1 MKRNRDRYKGFVETS
16 FVIWIFE
23 VFAETFVAISV
34 SFHFFNNLALTS
46 STARFSAPGVS
57 VSRREKIPSSRKRL
71 LAKNAQ
77 NLNTKSI
84 IQTQARRRV
93 LAKKREIAYSK
104 KYPGSP
110 VFNGV
115 GAAANEEDL
124 SLQNRSARIKYL

>member
-1 MKRNRDRYKGFVETS
+1 MRDESVFSRRVTETP
-16 FVIWIFE
+16 
-23 VFAETFVAISV
+23 VALHALLVCRLGSC
-34 SFHFFNNLALTS
+34 LALTS

-110 VFNGV
+110 VVNGV